1 MTSLS
6 APGAHRHVVSGVTA
20 MLAED
25 RAPKSHYPLVT
36 AVALL
41 VIEKLLPEGK
51 NVTVGTS
58 GKWRRGEGY
67 ILKRDGVMAAL
78 GGVGKAGFTKED
90 TDSWVKELSMRGIR
104 ELSWLRNVPD
114 GAGLKVRAGD
124 PLPEMEMVVGVA
136 AAVATAKEVA
146 TPVKTPRKKAVKTPV
161 RAVAKRKVEKLPM
174 KQKEQIV
181 EEDEEKEE
189 PVPPLKKAKKAPEQK
204 VESGIGTFR
213 QERVDYLSEKK
224 RKGYKEW
231 EGRIRARAGELREQ
245 QAAVVKAV

>member
-1 MTSLS
+1 
-6 APGAHRHVVSGVTA
+6 

-25 RAPKSHYPLVT
+25 RAPKSHLPLVT

-51 NVTVGTS
+51 NVTVGAA

-90 TDSWVKELSMRGIR
+90 TDGWVKELSMRGIR
-104 ELSWLRNVPD
+104 ELGWLKNVPD
-114 GAGLKVRAGD
+114 GGGLKVRAGD
-124 PLPEMEMVVGVA
+124 PQPEMEMVVGVGV
-136 AAVATAKEVA
+136 AVAKEAA
-146 TPVKTPRKKAVKTPV
+146 TPAKTPRKKAVKPPV
-161 RAVAKRKVEKLPM
+161 RTVAKRKVEKLPVE
-174 KQKEQIV
+174 KKVQEEEEEEV
-181 EEDEEKEE
+181 EEEE
-189 PVPPLKKAKKAPEQK
+189 PAPPPKKIKRVNAPEQK
-204 VESGIGTFR
+204 VESGIGTFM

-231 EGRIRARAGELREQ
+231 EGRIRTRAGELREQ
-245 QAAVVKAV
+245 QASAVKAA